1 MADNKP
7 KDPGSDQSQAR
18 PQGDKPDQGAQG
30 SNAGHYT
37 GFLNAPPESNVFPAG
52 SPQSDRGAA
61 ESMPGGTVGGA
72 GAGGRGGLSGAAGG
86 GRPGTSDQGVSR
98 PGGKGGAGGAAGGSY
113 TADVNV
119 NSADSDM
126 KGSGSADD
134 SR

>member
-7 KDPGSDQSQAR
+7 KDQGTDQF
-18 PQGDKPDQGAQG
+18 QGKRQDAKPDQGAQG

-61 ESMPGGTVGGA
+61 EATHGGTVGAGGA
-72 GAGGRGGLSGAAGG
+72 GDQRGMGGAAGG
-86 GRPGTSDQGVSR
+86 GKPGTSNKEAPRQGGQ
-98 PGGKGGAGGAAGGSY
+98 GGAGGSY

-126 KGSGSADD
+126 KGSSSADD
-134 SR
+134 DR